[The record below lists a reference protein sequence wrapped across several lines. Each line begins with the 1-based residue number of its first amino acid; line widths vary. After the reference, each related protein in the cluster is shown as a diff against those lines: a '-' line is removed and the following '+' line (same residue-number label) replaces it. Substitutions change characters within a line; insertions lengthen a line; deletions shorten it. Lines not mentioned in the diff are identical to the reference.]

1 MPLYK
6 EAYIFLENDEKK
18 KWMVLSEKLSFMSK
32 VLASGPAFN
41 QAALSSAVKLKPSV

>member
-18 KWMVLSEKLSFMSK
+18 MNGTVWETVIHEQSF
-32 VLASGPAFN
+32 GIGTCF
-41 QAALSSAVKLKPSV
+41 

>member
-32 VLASGPAFN
+32 VLASGSAFN